1 MAQNITLITGASGG
15 IGEAL
20 AHRVAR
26 DGRHVA
32 LVARRRDRLE
42 ELAAKLRGDYRIE
55 AHVFTSDLTA
65 PGGARQ
71 LADAVDRQ
79 GLTVDWLIN
88 NAGFGTYGLFHELPI
103 EQELAELQLNVAALI
118 ELTRRFLPG
127 MVSRK
132 SGAVINVASL
142 AGFAPGPFWATYS
155 ATKAFVKSFS
165 EAIAAELQSTG
176 VHVLCVCPGFTRTE
190 FQERADY
197 DASGIPNFMWMSAA
211 AVADQTVRAVGNKT
225 VLVNGT
231 MNSMTA
237 SLARLVPTGL
247 LTRMVGSMMRP
258 KAA

>member
-1 MAQNITLITGASGG
+1 MARNITLITGASGG

-32 LVARRRDRLE
+32 LAARRRDRLE
-42 ELAAKLRGDYRIE
+42 DLATKLRADHGIE
-55 AHVFTSDLTA
+55 AYVFASDLSA
-65 PGGARQ
+65 PGAARA
-71 LADAVDRQ
+71 LADAVDAQ

-103 EQELAELQLNVAALI
+103 ENELAEIQLNVAALV
-118 ELTRRFLPG
+118 ELTHRFLPG
-127 MVSRK
+127 MVSRR
-132 SGAVINVASL
+132 SGAVINVASV

-165 EAIAAELQSTG
+165 EAIAAELRSTG

-197 DASGIPNFMWMSAA
+197 DTSDLPSFIWMSADT
-211 AVADQTVRAVGNKT
+211 VADQTVRAVGSKT

-237 SLARLVPTGL
+237 SFVRLMPPSL
-247 LTRMVGSMMRP
+247 LTRVVGSMMKP